1 LAGGVPGARERCA
14 CQRALELKAES
25 LVLVHNHPSWDPS
38 PSGAD
43 LDMTAQIQA
52 AAGVASLAIVDHV
65 IVGNGRWLSFHQEGL
80 L

>member
-1 LAGGVPGARERCA
+1 
-14 CQRALELKAES
+14 
-25 LVLVHNHPSWDPS
+25 VHNHPSWDPS